1 MCRFQ
6 KKVDELFEDMQ
17 KNKVQMAIVIDE
29 YGGTEGIV
37 TMEDL
42 VEEIVGNI
50 FDEKDIEE
58 VEIRSIGENIYLIK
72 GTTSLEEV
80 EEKLCVEFEDHDDYD
95 TIGGYLIGRL
105 GRIPENKEKPKLNVG
120 NIMFKI
126 ERMDDKRVDLIKAF
140 VPEEKTEEQE
150 KQ

>member
-1 MCRFQ
+1 MR
-6 KKVDELFEDMQ
+6 
-17 KNKVQMAIVIDE
+17 
-29 YGGTEGIV
+29 
-37 TMEDL
+37 
-42 VEEIVGNI
+42 NI

-80 EEKLCVEFEDHDDYD
+80 EEKLGVEFEDHDDYD